1 MGLQNSSDGK
11 MTFVNIKQGKLVV
24 KEKDKEP
31 IFYTDLLGYIMKV
44 EFKDDEYNGK
54 HFEIAK
60 FYIID
65 EKEERFCLQM
75 RIDSGYFRGLVNSL
89 KSGISKEK
97 FLIKPNYQEK
107 DGKPKTTCFVSQDGK
122 VLKHAHTLSNMG
134 DLPPA
139 EKINFRGTEVW
150 DSTKQMNYWKNWL
163 MATDWHNPNLPTS
176 VKEEIPSVMIEVEV
190 ESLGDDDLPF

>member
-1 MGLQNSSDGK
+1 MGLQNISDGK
-11 MTFVNIKQGKLVV
+11 MTFVNIKQGKLIV

-31 IFYTDLLGYIMKV
+31 IHYTELLGYIIKV
-44 EFKDDEYNGK
+44 EFKDDEYQGK

-60 FYIID
+60 FYID
-65 EKEERFCLQM
+65 DTENRFCLQM

-89 KSGISKEK
+89 KSGNPKEK

-107 DGKPKTTCFVSQDGK
+107 DGKPKTTCFVSQEGK

-139 EKINFRGTEVW
+139 EKINFKGNEVW

-163 MATDWHNPNLPTS
+163 SSIDWYNPNIVS
-176 VKEEIPSVMIEVEV
+176 IKEEIPSVM